1 MATQANPFAAGTAQP
16 QQGAGQLPPNPVQQ
30 PPQDRVIGGG
40 GYNPGKPAVPGLGG
54 MTDPD
59 RTGGNR
65 PPVKPMP
72 PGLGGMTDPDRSGGY
87 NPGKPAPTGLSPYD
101 PDRSGGN
108 VPVKPMPPG
117 LGGMNDPDR
126 SGGNFNPGKPAPTQL
141 GGPTGPQ
148 VKPPP
153 NRSFIAQD
161 LMKQYGLPPQMS
173 QRFAQNIVNMQTM
186 ADELFR
192 QYGTDSTAAERDPRF
207 IKLREQSQR
216 LDREMTSAR
225 QRFSNQNPGKPAP
238 LNPNRFSNL
247 NPGKPAPPN
256 ANQMAWNEQAAAL
269 AQQNKQL
276 LG

>member
-1 MATQANPFAAGTAQP
+1 MATQANPFAVGTAQP
-16 QQGAGQLPPNPVQQ
+16 QQSTGQLPPNPVQQ

-72 PGLGGMTDPDRSGGY
+72 PGLGGMNDPDRSGG
-87 NPGKPAPTGLSPYD
+87 NMPPVKPAPTGLSPFD

-161 LMKQYGLPPQMS
+161 LIKQYGFPPQVS
-173 QRFAQNIVNMQTM
+173 QRLAQNIANTQTLS
-186 ADELFR
+186 DELFS
-192 QYGTDSTAAERDPRF
+192 QYGTDTAALQRDPRY
-207 IKLREQSQR
+207 IKLQQQSQQ
-216 LDREMTSAR
+216 LDREMTLTR
-225 QRFSNQNPGKPAP
+225 QRFGNQ
-238 LNPNRFSNL
+238 